1 MKIWKRLKTQVQ
13 SHSGFTLIE
22 VLIAITILSV
32 GILGLLSMSGSVSL
46 HQRSADNMT
55 EATMIASDR
64 MEEIKRAA
72 TNEPLGGIYGFSYFV
87 DDTSGFLAGYSAPT
101 DFRRTL
107 TDTANGFT
115 RTTTVT
121 VYPTAAQATEDFTAP
136 GTIHMVEAQV
146 DVSYTNPTGAT
157 KNIVLNTVLQRRQFI
172 Q

>member
-32 GILGLLSMSGSVSL
+32 GILGLLSTSGAVSVN
-46 HQRSADNMT
+46 QRGADNMT
-55 EATMIASDR
+55 KATMIASDR
-64 MEEIKRAA
+64 MEEIKRFA

-87 DDTSGFLAGYSAPT
+87 DDTNGFLTGFSAPNN
-101 DFRRTL
+101 FRRTL
-107 TDTANGFT
+107 TETVGNFS

-121 VYPTAAQATEDFTAP
+121 VFPPPAWATENFTIP
-136 GTIHMVEAQV
+136 QTIHLVEAQV
-146 DVSYTNPTGAT
+146 DVSYTNPAGGT
-157 KNIVLNTVLQRRQFI
+157 KNIVLSTVLQRRQFI